1 MLRIGTANL
10 QPRSA
15 PQWIAFQNRLA
26 EHGYVEDK
34 NFIYDH
40 IQVPNEQP
48 GSKPIAT
55 LSQTYNQPQ
64 E

>member
-1 MLRIGTANL
+1 MFRIGTANL

-40 IQVPNEQP
+40 IQVLNEQAWVQAYRDV
-48 GSKPIAT
+48 KPD
-55 LSQTYNQPQ
+55 L
-64 E
+64 